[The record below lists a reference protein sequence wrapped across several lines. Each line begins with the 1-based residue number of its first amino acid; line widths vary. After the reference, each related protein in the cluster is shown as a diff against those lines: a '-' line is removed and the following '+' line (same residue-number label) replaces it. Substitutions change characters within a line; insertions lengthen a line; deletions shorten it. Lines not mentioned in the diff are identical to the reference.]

1 MKSAS
6 NWLQNPLDFAEIDYL
21 DPALKEGHRV
31 LYDRVM
37 HINIRFQDRF
47 SEVQELSQPEPIR
60 IRVLQLGLDSSPQS
74 VKIEISSEKDLFFIF
89 HHEATVNSFV

>member
-1 MKSAS
+1 MSSWGSPSNCDSGIGCRSIKFYLTIYFEFMKSAS

-60 IRVLQLGLDSSPQS
+60 IRVL
-74 VKIEISSEKDLFFIF
+74 
-89 HHEATVNSFV
+89 